1 MPYSLHTFAAVH
13 FSCARM
19 LLELKRSEK
28 RVVDERSLLTEKQQ
42 EKEWQ
47 RQKETI

>member
-1 MPYSLHTFAAVH
+1 M
-13 FSCARM
+13 RNQM
-19 LLELKRSEK
+19 KRSEK
-28 RVVDERSLLTEKQQ
+28 RVVDERSLLTEIQQ